1 MSLVLFLLP
10 FLILLFSFLVLSY
23 AGRNIKEKL
32 TIFLYNPED
41 TGKDS
46 SGLMNILRVSFWI
59 SFLVSSWIIIGII
72 RSKR

>member
-10 FLILLFSFLVLSY
+10 FLILLFSFLVLTY

-32 TIFLYNPED
+32 TILFYNPEN

-46 SGLMNILRVSFWI
+46 SGLMNVLRVSFWI
-59 SFLVSSWIIIGII
+59 SLLLSSWIIIGII